1 MKQHHTFYIQM
12 HNEPSVL
19 PRVLLAFS
27 RRRLRITAMQLVD
40 LHPGKAADVQID
52 LDCEAEQAHD
62 LTLQLRSIVEVVNI
76 WSESALDSA
85 PARQLDSPRVAA

>member
-1 MKQHHTFYIQM
+1 MKQHHTFHIQM

-52 LDCEAEQAHD
+52 LDCNPHQAND
-62 LTLQLRSIVEVVNI
+62 LTLQLRSIVEVTNI
-76 WSESALDSA
+76 WSESALESTETETV
-85 PARQLDSPRVAA
+85 DSPRAAA